1 MYGECTRK
9 SKNFPTHSQGLALR
23 VSVMLRKFVANPP
36 GQTDHGEMSIG
47 YEDTTVSYVRAGRA
61 RLDETVTFVAGA

>member
-1 MYGECTRK
+1 
-9 SKNFPTHSQGLALR
+9 
-23 VSVMLRKFVANPP
+23 MLRKFVANPP